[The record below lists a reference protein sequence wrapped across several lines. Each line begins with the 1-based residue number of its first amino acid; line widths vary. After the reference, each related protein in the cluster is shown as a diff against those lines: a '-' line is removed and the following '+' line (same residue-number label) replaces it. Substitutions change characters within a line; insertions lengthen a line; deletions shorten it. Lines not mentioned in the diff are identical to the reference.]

1 MIFAWLRSLVAR
13 LRTEKRE
20 EYQSLTSQSSSDSSE
35 CTLTSIVVAPKS
47 NHLTG
52 SKLEALAASAH
63 EVLLDPYKSELKRY
77 LSFKAPWKKYQAI
90 ELSKAGFY
98 SFGYYDKVIC
108 AYCRGVLGSWE
119 PTDIPIVEHARHYP
133 SCPFLQS
140 VTWRWN
146 PIGEDVCGPF

>member
-1 MIFAWLRSLVAR
+1 MILDWLRRFVAR
-13 LRTEKRE
+13 FTGERSE
-20 EYQSLTSQSSSDSSE
+20 EYLLLSE
-35 CTLTSIVVAPKS
+35 PEAYANIDCTLTSIVVTPKS
-47 NHLTG
+47 NHLTS
-52 SKLEALAASAH
+52 SKLEALAASAD
-63 EVLLDPYKSELKRY
+63 EVSLDPYKSELKRY

-146 PIGEDVCGPF
+146 PIGEDVCGPY